1 MTIGQADGVPTAVA
15 EERLPGAESS
25 RGPAMADVAA
35 RAGVSHQTVSRVLN
49 GHPNVAA
56 ATKHRVL
63 TAIAELGYRRNLSAR
78 VLATGRSNVIGVVT
92 QNTTLFGPS
101 SMVEA
106 LDRAA
111 VAAGLSLTVGYAGE
125 DTASFQRDVERLIE
139 QGAAGLVFIAPVDA
153 AAAAIQLVP
162 AGVPIVTVDGQPDW
176 HTANVSVDQYAGGLL
191 ATRHLLEH
199 GHPTVWHVAGPQDW
213 YDSRAREAGW
223 RAALADAGAEAP
235 PVLRTDWSAAA
246 GYTAGQMLAR
256 IPDCGAVFAANDH
269 TALGIMRAM
278 AERGRSIPG
287 DVSLIGFDDV
297 PESGFFTPPL
307 TTVRQEFAEVGR
319 AALRLLV
326 DQLTSGERSADFVLV
341 DPVLVSRQT
350 VGAPGDDA

>member
-1 MTIGQADGVPTAVA
+1 
-15 EERLPGAESS
+15 
-25 RGPAMADVAA
+25 
-35 RAGVSHQTVSRVLN
+35 
-49 GHPNVAA
+49 
-56 ATKHRVL
+56 
-63 TAIAELGYRRNLSAR
+63 
-78 VLATGRSNVIGVVT
+78 
-92 QNTTLFGPS
+92 
-101 SMVEA
+101 
-106 LDRAA
+106 
-111 VAAGLSLTVGYAGE
+111 
-125 DTASFQRDVERLIE
+125 VERLIE

-176 HTANVSVDQYAGGLL
+176 HTANVSVDQHAGGLL

-199 GHPTVWHVAGPQDW
+199 GHQTVWHVAGPQDW

-287 DVSLIGFDDV
+287 DVSLVGFDDV
-297 PESGFFTPPL
+297 PESAFLSPPL

-319 AALRLLV
+319 AALRLLA
-326 DQLTSGERSADFVLV
+326 DQLSSGERSVDVVLV
-341 DPVLVSRQT
+341 DPVLVPRQT
-350 VGAPGDDA
+350 VGAPGDRA